1 LREIALHL
9 LDIAENSV
17 AAQADAVNIVVIEDV
32 LNDRLKIEIRDNGK
46 GMDAETVGRVSDPFV
61 TSRTTR
67 KVGLGIPLLKA
78 AAEACNGYLVIQST
92 LGEGTRLEV
101 EFQRNHIDR
110 MPIGDLAGS
119 ILTLVVAYPQIHWLF
134 RYTVVL
140 PNGEEEFLFD
150 DEPIK
155 ESLEDV
161 PLCEPEVL
169 SYLRVLLE
177 NGISDIEK
185 YTDETVRI

>member
-1 LREIALHL
+1 
-9 LDIAENSV
+9 
-17 AAQADAVNIVVIEDV
+17 
-32 LNDRLKIEIRDNGK
+32 
-46 GMDAETVGRVSDPFV
+46 
-61 TSRTTR
+61 
-67 KVGLGIPLLKA
+67 
-78 AAEACNGYLVIQST
+78 
-92 LGEGTRLEV
+92 
-101 EFQRNHIDR
+101 

-150 DEPIK
+150 DKPIK

-177 NGISDIEK
+177 NGVSDIEK
-185 YTDETVRI
+185 YTDEAVRI

>member
-1 LREIALHL
+1 VREIALHL

-17 AAQADAVNIVVIEDV
+17 AAQADTVNILVIEDV
-32 LNDRLKIEIRDNGK
+32 QNDRLKIEIRDNGK
-46 GMDAETVGRVSDPFV
+46 GMDAETVSRVSDPFV

-78 AAEACNGYLVIQST
+78 AAEACNGYLVIRST
-92 LGEGTRLEV
+92 LGKGTELEV
-101 EFQRNHIDR
+101 EFQRSHIDR

-150 DEPIK
+150 DKPIK

-177 NGISDIEK
+177 KGVSDIEK
-185 YTDETVRI
+185 YTDEAVRI

>member
-1 LREIALHL
+1 VREIALHL

-17 AAQADAVNIVVIEDV
+17 AAQADTVNIVVIEDV

-46 GMDAETVGRVSDPFV
+46 GMDAETVSRVSDPFV

-92 LGEGTRLEV
+92 LGEGTGLEV
-101 EFQRNHIDR
+101 EFQRSHIDR

-161 PLCEPEVL
+161 PSASQKSFPIYGCFLKMGYP
-169 SYLRVLLE
+169 
-177 NGISDIEK
+177 ISK
-185 YTDETVRI
+185 NTQMKL